1 MTRQL
6 RTQALLAATLTV
18 TLAAIALSAAAA
30 SSPGRAGDF
39 AALDAN
45 HDGYLSKA
53 ETAGIKGFGKAF
65 DEADA
70 NHDGRLDHDEFVK
83 AGAIHDRM
91 RLGKYVDDS
100 VITAKV
106 KAALVKEEKLKG
118 FDISVETDHGQVLLS
133 GFVDNPKLRTRAL
146 QIASSVDGVRRV
158 HDGIVVR

>member
-6 RTQALLAATLTV
+6 RKQAILAA
-18 TLAAIALSAAAA
+18 TLAAIALPATAANHVSA
-30 SSPGRAGDF
+30 DKF
-39 AALDAN
+39 APLDAN
-45 HDGYLSKA
+45 HDGYLSRQ

-70 NHDGRLDHDEFVK
+70 NHDGRLDRDEFIK
-83 AGAIHDRM
+83 AGSIYDRM

-106 KAALVKEEKLKG
+106 KAALVKEQKLKG

-133 GFVDNPKLRTRAL
+133 GFVDSPKLRTRAL
-146 QIASSVDGVRRV
+146 QIASSVDGVRSV
-158 HDGIVVR
+158 HDGIVVQ